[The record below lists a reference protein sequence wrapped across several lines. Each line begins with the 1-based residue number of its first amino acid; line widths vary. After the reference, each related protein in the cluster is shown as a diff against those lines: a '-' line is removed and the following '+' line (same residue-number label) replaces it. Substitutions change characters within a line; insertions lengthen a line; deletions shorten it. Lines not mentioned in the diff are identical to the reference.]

1 MPELSNNFLKGRM
14 NKDLDDR
21 IVPRGEYRD
30 ALNIEVSTSE
40 DADIGTVQN
49 LKGNKSIVSDIFN
62 SADSSNVYTTE
73 GGSAYV
79 SAHNSNVSTALLGTS
94 LATNLSSNTFNEI
107 TYNPSTI
114 DLTSSNNLGY
124 RSTILE
130 VGKTYTVT
138 FDAEINI
145 SNYNTDGEYTY
156 RVGIMGPDE
165 SDYSTSTINIQN
177 NTLIANADGT
187 TGVLSINFTKT
198 FYAQNDYIQIY
209 ANQAFSGT
217 IKNIIVEQTDVLFS
231 NTSNAVTV
239 GSKEDTATD
248 TIYNFIHKASD
259 TKSRTYTNSQGSV
272 KTRKLGI
279 VSDAIIAHKP
289 DMSTETS
296 VDEVV
301 FTDVYRVV
309 VAPVKTNDGKLPM
322 SNSGGIPTPK
332 LITGLP
338 CVLNSDN
345 EKEVQGIRVGMKVSY
360 LSADKIDFWLGKDVR
375 VTSVYYD
382 ENTLT
387 GAVTIT
393 DPGTTDLYNNTAVED
408 NYTLEFTSDRVLKFI
423 CGTEEKELN
432 VSGTPVSKTPAGTNI
447 NDINIVENFLY
458 FTDGRNEPK
467 KIDINRFKSSTR
479 SIFHHT
485 MLTELNTS
493 DDVKFP
499 VEEKHVTVIKA
510 KPTSAPNL
518 VMNSKIRTKGG
529 YIKIGGNIYNG
540 KGDYPAEFYINETSC
555 SVTNSGNIMK
565 FLDDDDA
572 IFTSNVEIDISSSI
586 SRINW
591 REGDNIILTGIT
603 NSKKVTVRIVAAKE
617 NNNQFDLFTVKIVD
631 FDSSYPGQGY
641 GTELWLAELEAP
653 KAIYERNFVSFA
665 TRYKYDNNEYSA
677 IGPYSEVAFIPSE
690 YSYKAET
697 GFNASMENT
706 LRSLELFDFV
716 PSDIQKDVKA
726 VDIILKDHFST
737 NAYIVATINKDT
749 PEWNTAGHGSN
760 RGRFEIKSELKGTTV
775 PSLQLS
781 RIFDAVPIKAKTQDF
796 IASRLMYGNYTES
809 YDMVDHG
816 QVKIKFSMF
825 SDFENITG
833 YATDLGSGVSEND
846 LSASCSPFFDETTNS
861 YKYIHNYFSV
871 DAQASTS
878 YYGAN
883 TGGPDGGYLTTNTT
897 TSPPTNIFCAQ
908 DIDDEYN
915 AGIIGNGPRYA
926 KILIPII
933 PKDEDTNDATHLF
946 PSLQDSASTSNDEGA
961 SGNYQDFDCA
971 ASGFY
976 NNGIDFSIND
986 QPQDLDTTITPF
998 IYKLP
1003 ETGEFT
1009 VNVMF
1014 RANARYFYGDDLIT
1028 HWDNDSDGYS
1038 GTPETHA
1045 GPYRPGPTRLFR
1057 SMPSRIEI
1065 HEVDAEG
1072 KSLGIIKDSE
1082 NLLLANTPFAAVKHD
1097 GLAASELLEE
1107 EGLTGPEYRI
1117 SKGSVAL
1124 LKYRNS
1130 ISNEQNNLLPYHQL
1144 RRKIFVGSGHQLST
1158 ANKYIGVFYVYQ
1170 VSFNK
1175 NSQAVDYTPVFN
1187 DINSNDG
1194 TTEAS
1199 FTPDSTSNSSVR
1211 FLIDSTTLSYSIN
1224 APSTINNV
1232 EVYKPAKTVRSNRS
1246 YETGVTY
1253 LDLYGRET
1261 TVMVSENSNLEI
1273 SEKFSDK
1280 KNLINCCVKSNAPK
1294 WATHYKY
1301 YIKEFDSKTHNIVM
1315 YKAYSN
1321 ESSSDSSSYVWL
1333 SFNSNDFSKLK
1344 IDDYLLAKKMHG
1356 NNNAVKD
1363 TTARFRV
1370 LDILANVPSF
1380 TTDEGE
1386 TTPLQVTASD
1396 ASGKFFVKV
1405 ERLGLSP
1412 SVIDS
1417 DGNGTADT
1425 DDDFFGFTTND
1436 SNASI
1441 GAVFEIESQQGN
1453 SSEGLFYEA
1462 SKAYPIRLTD
1472 ETIHQYITTGD
1483 KLEMDSQY
1491 SVVNGD
1497 YYLSTGIDQWN
1508 QNNTSVEVLDANGAK
1523 SFPAIINPLENNQV
1537 CSIQLNK
1544 PVSILNVDLNSDYII
1559 AKFVKKDGSF
1569 VTARVVSISTN
1580 IIKVIPYTHS
1590 VSNVLTGTINKVG
1603 LSWFNS
1609 FTWFN
1614 GVESDTIGDTFNGK
1628 TLYPYTATGKQS
1640 GFNANDHY
1648 PDYGQDNR
1656 KHDII
1661 YSQILNQ
1668 ASNIDMTNQFI
1679 LADKITKRLNSSHG
1693 QINKIISR
1701 NNDLL
1706 VFCEDKVLKILSSG
1720 KDALF
1725 NADGNAQLIASNR
1738 VLGQSLPFVGD
1749 FGCQHP
1755 SSIATDDYRVY
1766 FVDKARGSVLRL
1778 SRDGITQISNEGMT
1792 TWFNDNLK
1800 RAQSI
1805 VGSFDDKK
1813 SEYNIT
1819 IHDITSTLVDKNVY
1833 TVSFDESANGWVS
1846 FKSFIQENGLSLNN
1860 KYYTFK
1866 QGRIYLHHSNDVL
1879 RNNFYGV
1886 QHNSTVTSLINMQ
1899 PNIVKSFS
1907 TINYEGSQAEILKSL
1922 TDDRYDNIK
1931 AKSGW
1936 SVELVKTDQQEGL
1949 VEEFIEKEGRWYN
1962 NIKGKK
1968 E

>member
-49 LKGNKSIVSDIFN
+49 LKGNKSIVSGIFN
-62 SADSSNVYTTE
+62 SEQDSNIYTTVNGYVYVGNSIVSS
-73 GGSAYV
+73 GG
-79 SAHNSNVSTALLGTS
+79 LGTLS
-94 LATNLSSNTFNEI
+94 GVVLADTFNQL
-107 TYNPSTI
+107 NFVFPPNAGV
-114 DLTSSNNLGY
+114 TSSNLIFSF
-124 RSTILE
+124 RSSLLE
-130 VGKTYTVT
+130 VGKIYRVN
-138 FDAEINI
+138 FNIEVDISKYDDA
-145 SNYNTDGEYTY
+145 EYTY
-156 RVGIMGPDE
+156 RVGMIGNN
-165 SDYSTSTINIQN
+165 SNHITSTINIEN
-177 NTLIANADGT
+177 NQLIANADST
-187 TGVLSINFTKT
+187 TGTLTSSFSNT
-198 FYAQNDYIQIY
+198 FYAQTSYIEIY
-209 ANQAFSGT
+209 ADQIFNGT
-217 IKNIIVEQTDVLFS
+217 IKNITLEQVDVLS
-231 NTSNAVTV
+231 STSDNAITI

-248 TIYNFIHKASD
+248 TIYNFVHKASD
-259 TKSRTYTNSQGSV
+259 VKLNVYSNSQGIIRS
-272 KTRKLGI
+272 RKLGI
-279 VSDAIIAHKP
+279 VSDVIIAHKP
-289 DMSTETS
+289 DMSAETS
-296 VDEVV
+296 VDDIV
-301 FTDVYRVV
+301 FTDVYKVV
-309 VAPVKTNDGKLPM
+309 VAPLKTNEGKLPM
-322 SNSGGIPTPK
+322 SNSGGIPTPN

-338 CVLNSDN
+338 CILNSNN

-360 LSADKIDFWLGKDVR
+360 LDAGGSNFWAGKDVR

-393 DPGTTDLYNNTAVED
+393 HPNTTDLYNNTAVED
-408 NYTLEFTSDRVLKFI
+408 NYTLEFTSDRILKFI

-432 VSGTPVSKTPAGTNI
+432 VDGTPSSKTPAGTNI
-447 NDINIVENFLY
+447 NDINIVEDFLY
-458 FTDGRNEPK
+458 FTDSRNEPK
-467 KIDINRFKSSTR
+467 KIDIKRFKSSTK

-485 MLTELNTS
+485 TLTELDIS
-493 DDVKFP
+493 EEVKFP
-499 VEEKHVTVIKA
+499 VEEKHITVIKA
-510 KPTSAPNL
+510 KPTSAPYL
-518 VMNSKIRTKGG
+518 VMNSQRRTRTG
-529 YIKIGGNIYNG
+529 YIKIGDNIYNG
-540 KGDYPAEFYINETSC
+540 KGDYSEQYYTNETSC
-555 SVTNSGNIMK
+555 LITNSGSVIK
-565 FLDDDDA
+565 FLDEDDA
-572 IFTSNVEIDISSSI
+572 VFTSNVEIDILSNI
-586 SRINW
+586 GKVNW

-603 NSKKVTVRIVAAKE
+603 NNKKVTVRIVAAKE
-617 NNNQFDLFTVKIVD
+617 NNLQFNLFTVKIVD
-631 FDSSYPGQGY
+631 FDASYPGQGY
-641 GTELWLAELEAP
+641 AAENWLAELQAS

-665 TRYKYDNNEYSA
+665 MRYKYDNNEYSA
-677 IGPYSEVAFIPSE
+677 IGPYSEVAFLPSE

-737 NAYIVATINKDT
+737 NAYIIATINKDT
-749 PEWNTAGHGSN
+749 TEWNTAGHGNN
-760 RGRFEIKSELKGTTV
+760 RGRFEIKSELKGATV

-781 RIFDAVPIKAKTQDF
+781 RIFDAVPTKAKTQDF
-796 IASRLMYGNYTES
+796 IASRLMYGNYTEG

-833 YATDLGSGVSEND
+833 YSTDLGSGISIND
-846 LSASCSPFFDETTNS
+846 LSASCNPFFDENTNS
-861 YKYIHNYFSV
+861 HKYIHNYFLPQSS
-871 DAQASTS
+871 ASTAH
-878 YYGAN
+878 YGQHTTDA
-883 TGGPDGGYLTTNTT
+883 DGGYLTTNTS
-897 TSPPTNIFCAQ
+897 TSPATNIFCAQ

-915 AGIIGNGPRYA
+915 SGTIGNGPKYA

-933 PKDEDTNDATHLF
+933 PKDEDTNSSTHLF
-946 PSLQDSASTSNDEGA
+946 PSLEDSASTTNDEGA
-961 SGNYQDFDCA
+961 SGNYQDFNCTH
-971 ASGFY
+971 SVFY
-976 NNGIDFSIND
+976 NTGSD
-986 QPQDLDTTITPF
+986 QNNLEEYDDTITPF

-1003 ETGEFT
+1003 QTGEFII
-1009 VNVMF
+1009 NVAF
-1014 RANARYFYGDDLIT
+1014 RANARYFYGPDLNSVWT
-1028 HWDNDSDGYS
+1028 GSTPSAHVEGYEDQ
-1038 GTPETHA
+1038 T
-1045 GPYRPGPTRLFR
+1045 TRLFK

-1065 HEVDAEG
+1065 HEVDESG
-1072 KSLGIIKDSE
+1072 KSLGIINDSE

-1097 GLAASELLEE
+1097 GLASSELLEE
-1107 EGLTGPEYRI
+1107 EGLNGPSYRI
-1117 SKGSVAL
+1117 SIGSTAL
-1124 LKYRNS
+1124 SDYRNNQHDE
-1130 ISNEQNNLLPYHQL
+1130 SNNSLPYHQL
-1144 RRKIFVGSGHQLST
+1144 RRKIFVGSGYQLST
-1158 ANKYIGVFYVYQ
+1158 ANKYIGVFYVHQ

-1175 NSQAVDYTPVFN
+1175 NSQSNDYTPTFN
-1187 DINSNDG
+1187 DINTSNG
-1194 TTEAS
+1194 NVEAT
-1199 FTPDSTSNSSVR
+1199 FTPSSTFENSVR
-1211 FLIDSTTLSYSIN
+1211 FLIDSTTLSYSIS
-1224 APSTINNV
+1224 APLITNNV
-1232 EVYKPAKTVRSNRS
+1232 EIYKPAKTVKSNRS

-1253 LDLYGRET
+1253 LDLYGRES

-1280 KNLINCCVKSNAPK
+1280 KNLINCCIKSNAPK

-1321 ESSSDSSSYVWL
+1321 ESSGEDSTYVWL
-1333 SFNSNDFSKLK
+1333 SFNSNDFNKVK
-1344 IDDYLLAKKMHG
+1344 VDDYLLAKKMHG

-1363 TTARFRV
+1363 IDARFRV
-1370 LDILANVPSF
+1370 LDISANVPSLVG
-1380 TTDEGE
+1380 DEGE
-1386 TTPLQVTASD
+1386 TTPLQITPAD

-1405 ERLGLSP
+1405 EKLGLSP
-1412 SVIDS
+1412 LVVDS
-1417 DGNGTADT
+1417 NGDGSGDT
-1425 DDDFFGFTTND
+1425 NDVFFEFTTND
-1436 SNASI
+1436 SNTSI
-1441 GAVFEIESQQGN
+1441 GAVFEVESQEGN
-1453 SSEGLFYEA
+1453 SSEGLFYET
-1462 SKAYPIRLTD
+1462 SKAYPIKLTN

-1491 SVVNGD
+1491 DIVYND
-1497 YYLSTGIDQWN
+1497 YYQSTGIDQWN
-1508 QNNTSVEVLDANGAK
+1508 QNNTSVKVLDANGAS
-1523 SFPAIINPLENNQV
+1523 SFPSTINPLENNQV
-1537 CSIQLNK
+1537 CSIYLNK
-1544 PVSILNVDLNSDYII
+1544 PVSILNINLGGNYVI
-1559 AKFVKKDGSF
+1559 AKFVKEDGSF
-1569 VTARVVSISTN
+1569 VTARVVSLGTN
-1580 IIKVIPYTHS
+1580 IIKVIPYTHP
-1590 VSNVLTGTINKVG
+1590 VSTVSKGALNKVG
-1603 LSWFNS
+1603 LPWFNA

-1628 TLYPYTATGKQS
+1628 TLYPYTGSGKQS
-1640 GFNANDHY
+1640 GFNASDYY
-1648 PDYGQDNR
+1648 PDYGQDNK

-1668 ASNIDMTNQFI
+1668 ASNMDMTNQFI
-1679 LADKITKRLNSSHG
+1679 LADKITKKLNSSHG

-1706 VFCEDKVLKILSSG
+1706 VFCEDKILKILSSG

-1725 NADGNAQLIASNR
+1725 NADGNVQLIASNR

-1755 SSIATDDYRVY
+1755 ESIATDDYRVY

-1778 SRDGITQISNEGMT
+1778 SRDGITQISNKGMT

-1866 QGRIYLHHSNDVL
+1866 QGRIYLHHSNDIL
-1879 RNNFYGV
+1879 RNNFYSV
-1886 QHNSTVTSLINMQ
+1886 QANSTVTSLINMQ

-1907 TINYEGSQAEILKSL
+1907 VINYEGSQAEILKSL